1 MTDIKKLVGESL
13 AEIIN
18 AARAGSAGTGTT
30 YNGGPKIRVGLMAAG
45 SELGNEE
52 LAKGAKLALEMYGN
66 VTPVMIGPKIPGY
79 NLDWIETDDCEADI
93 SAALERALQNGEI
106 AGAVALHFPFPVGVT
121 TVGRVMTPAKGRA
134 MILASTTGTSAA
146 NRGEA
151 MLLNAVYGIA
161 AAKSLGIAEP
171 TVGILNVDT
180 AQPVFRALS
189 RLAERGYGVKF
200 GSSVRQDGGAV
211 LRGND
216 ILAGAVDVCV
226 TDTLTGN
233 VLMKMFSAFNT
244 GGSYE
249 ATGWGYGPS
258 CGEGWKRVVSII
270 SRASGAAV
278 IAGALSFTASAAAG
292 GLPDKVA
299 AELAAARKAGL
310 DEEIAALTPKAAAA
324 GGDLEEVKAPPAEPT
339 DEELHGVDVLEIEN
353 AVKTLWKAGI
363 YAESA
368 MGCTG
373 PVVKLSAKHA
383 EKAEGILKENGY
395 L

>member
-1 MTDIKKLVGESL
+1 MSDIKKLVGESL
-13 AEIIN
+13 AEIID
-18 AARAGSAGTGTT
+18 AAKS
-30 YNGGPKIRVGLMAAG
+30 GGPKVRVGLMAAG

-52 LAKGAKLALEMYGN
+52 LARGARMAVETYGN
-66 VTPVMIGPKIPGY
+66 VRPVMIGPKISGY
-79 NLDWIETDDCEADI
+79 EDLDWMETDDCEANI
-93 SAALERALQNGEI
+93 SAELENAVEEGRIG
-106 AGAVALHFPFPVGVT
+106 GAVALHFPFPLGVT
-121 TVGRVMTPAKGRA
+121 TIGRVMTPAKGRA
-134 MILASTTGTSAA
+134 MILASTTGTSAV

-151 MLLNAVYGIA
+151 MLRNAVYGIA
-161 AAKSLGIAEP
+161 AAKALGMANP
-171 TVGILNVDT
+171 TVGVLNVDT

-189 RLAERGYGVKF
+189 RMAERGYDVKF

-216 ILAGAVDVCV
+216 VLAGAVDICV

-233 VLMKMFSAFNT
+233 IMVKMFSSFNT

-258 CGEGWKRVVSII
+258 CGEGWGKVVSII
-270 SRASGAAV
+270 SRASGAPV
-278 IAGALSFTASAAAG
+278 IAGALTFTAAVVAG
-292 GLPDKVA
+292 GLPGKVA
-299 AELAAARKAGL
+299 AELSAAKKAGL
-310 DEEIAALTPKAAAA
+310 DEEIGALTPKATA
-324 GGDLEEVKAPPAEPT
+324 EEAVKAPPSEPT

-353 AVKTLWKAGI
+353 AVRALWKAGV

-373 PVVKLSAKHA
+373 PVVKLAARNA
-383 EKAEGILKENGY
+383 EKGMAVLREYGY

>member
-13 AEIIN
+13 AEIVD
-18 AARAGSAGTGTT
+18 AVKTGGVPKAEGPKA
-30 YNGGPKIRVGLMAAG
+30 GGPNIRVGLMAAG
-45 SELGNEE
+45 SELGSEE
-52 LAKGAKLALEMYGN
+52 LAKGAKLALEMYGG
-66 VTPVMIGPKIPGY
+66 VTPVMIGPRATPGY
-79 NLDWIETDDCEADI
+79 DLDWIETNDCEADI
-93 SAALERALQNGEI
+93 SEALESALKEGRI
-106 AGAVALHFPFPVGVT
+106 AGAVALHFPFSLGVT
-121 TVGRVMTPAKGRA
+121 TIGRVLTPARGRA
-134 MILASTTGTSAA
+134 MILASTTGTSAT

-151 MLLNAVYGIA
+151 MLHNAVYGIA
-161 AAKSLGIAEP
+161 AAKSLGIEEP

-180 AQPVFRALS
+180 AQPVFRALT

-200 GSSVRQDGGAV
+200 GSSVRRDGGAV

-258 CGEGWKRVVSII
+258 CGEGWKNVVSII

-278 IAGALSFTASAAAG
+278 IAGALSFTASAVRG

-310 DEEIAALTPKAAAA
+310 DEEIAALAPKAAEV
-324 GGDLEEVKAPPAEPT
+324 EEEAKAPPVEPT

-353 AVKTLWKAGI
+353 AVKVLWKVGI

-373 PVVKLSAKHA
+373 PVVKLPAKYT
-383 EKAEGILKENGY
+383 EKAHNILQEHGY